1 MRRNRQRG
9 AGQFSAALAA
19 VPARARGDRPAR
31 AGARDRRGAVAGNRR
46 AATVPAGDP
55 SLRAGPGVTRDDGS
69 RVVGQ
74 GPGGAGCLPQTCAR
88 LSPRWPAARW
98 RALPGPAAIGPAGRP
113 RQRQSWGDGMSARW
127 RSSAGAAARLAGV
140 VRPVG
145 HRLPGRRG
153 AVMLN
158 VALLAVAAVLGGV
171 IYYAYRPA
179 AAAAAPVS
187 YVTVQRGTVQ
197 ATISAS
203 GNARPARDASV
214 NFQTSGRVSEID
226 VRVGQHVRAGQ
237 LLARLDATLAELN
250 LQAAEDSLAAAEAAL
265 SAATSG
271 RSSSGQ
277 SGGSSSGRSGNG
289 ASSAAGQVE
298 SDEAS
303 VASDQASVLSAEQAL
318 AQTRLTAPAAGTV
331 AAVNGSVGQSVSGGG
346 ATSASGSSSNTSS
359 GSGSSGGGSSSSSSS
374 SGSGSGSGSST
385 AFIELV
391 QQVPLKVTAYFD
403 EADAV
408 KVRVGQRAVVTFD
421 ALPGR
426 TAR

>member
-1 MRRNRQRG
+1 IPLRVQRGGMSERDHAAPASGHQTRRRPLRRAAGAVAGGAVLAVAGCG

-19 VPARARGDRPAR
+19 VPARARGDRPTR

-46 AATVPAGDP
+46 AATVPAGDV

-74 GPGGAGCLPQTCAR
+74 GPGGAGCLPQICAR
-88 LSPRWPAARW
+88 LSPQWPAARW
-98 RALPGPAAIGPAGRP
+98 RALPGRAAIGPAGRP

-127 RSSAGAAARLAGV
+127 RSPAGVAARLAGV

-179 AAAAAPVS
+179 PAAAAPVS
-187 YVTVQRGTVQ
+187 YATVQRGTVQ

-203 GNARPARDASV
+203 GNARPARDTSV

-289 ASSAAGQVE
+289 SSTAGQVE

-303 VASDQASVLSAEQAL
+303 VASDQAIVLSAEQAL
-318 AQTRLTAPAAGTV
+318 AETRLTAPAAGTV

-346 ATSASGSSSNTSS
+346 ATSASGSSNTSS
-359 GSGSSGGGSSSSSSS
+359 GSGSSGGGRSS
-374 SGSGSGSGSST
+374 SGSGSG
-385 AFIELV
+385 
-391 QQVPLKVTAYFD
+391 
-403 EADAV
+403 
-408 KVRVGQRAVVTFD
+408 
-421 ALPGR
+421 
-426 TAR
+426 